1 MIVSATIMLSLLIA
15 GRARCFDYHSE
26 SVSINQDGTLNW
38 HGESGHPTDSE
49 IDAKM
54 SAAQSAFDTQASER
68 EDENGALGA
77 TDE

>member
-1 MIVSATIMLSLLIA
+1 MSYKDKNPAVIA
-15 GRARCFDYHSE
+15 RAADLCGWKK

-54 SAAQSAFDTQASER
+54 SAAQSAFNTQVSER
-68 EDENGALGA
+68 EDENGALDA
-77 TDE
+77 PDE